1 MLLFPTGENTKNTFV
16 ESIRVFKFPLKDPT
30 DELNVDVGKIEGKLG
45 GLEHFLFFHILEV
58 IIPTDYFFPE
68 ELKPP
73 CFYC

>member
-1 MLLFPTGENTKNTFV
+1 MLLFPTGGNTKNTFV

-45 GLEHFLFFHILEV
+45 GLENFFFHILEV